1 MTEETKNDEILEE
14 KTECD
19 KIENE
24 VIKDTN
30 AGSINPEDTLE
41 AYKALFEKQKAELD
55 NQLKVND
62 SLQKQINILM
72 RNGASVTETKE
83 TEIQN
88 VSCETIEQQEEYIS
102 LAELGKEL
110 GKRDYQSHNLEKEK

>member
-1 MTEETKNDEILEE
+1 MKS
-14 KTECD
+14 K
-19 KIENE
+19 
-24 VIKDTN
+24 
-30 AGSINPEDTLE
+30 
-41 AYKALFEKQKAELD
+41 KQ

-83 TEIQN
+83 TETKETEIQN

-102 LAELGKEL
+102 LSELGKEL

>member
-1 MTEETKNDEILEE
+1 MTEEVKNNEILEE
-14 KTECD
+14 NTECD

-30 AGSINPEDTLE
+30 AEDRTSEDTLE

-55 NQLKVND
+55 NQIKVND

-72 RNGASVTETKE
+72 RNGASVTETKTSDIE
-83 TEIQN
+83 N
-88 VSCETIEQQEEYIS
+88 VSCETNEDEYIS
-102 LAELGKEL
+102 LTELGKEI

>member
-1 MTEETKNDEILEE
+1 MTEETKNNEILEE

-41 AYKALFEKQKAELD
+41 AYKALFEKQKAESI
-55 NQLKVND
+55 K
-62 SLQKQINILM
+62 S
-72 RNGASVTETKE
+72 
-83 TEIQN
+83 
-88 VSCETIEQQEEYIS
+88 
-102 LAELGKEL
+102 
-110 GKRDYQSHNLEKEK
+110 